1 MGIKVVPEES
11 AGLNPHIPE
20 KVYVG
25 RLAGITERVLEVKK
39 EGQEKPEQV
48 PRFELTF
55 GVRAVNPEGKPADI
69 RMTALTSP
77 KATTKSKLWGWIKAL
92 QGGVAA
98 ELGKELDLDTLVGKY
113 GSLVVKDKD
122 RKDRQGNIQKT
133 SEIADIL
140 PTDKD
145 PEPEISIEGLVVE
158 DEPDDEPTPAP
169 VPAPAPAAPEV
180 KKKRK

>member
-39 EGQEKPEQV
+39 EGNPPTVEQV

-98 ELGKELDLDTLVGKY
+98 ELGKELDLDSLVGKY
-113 GSLVVKDKD
+113 GNLVVKDKQ
-122 RKDRQGNIQKT
+122 RKDRQGNIQVT
-133 SEIADIL
+133 SEISDIMPIDVA
-140 PTDKD
+140 PT
-145 PEPEISIEGLVVE
+145 PEISIEGLVIE
-158 DEPDDEPTPAP
+158 EEDDETP
-169 VPAPAPAAPEV
+169 PAAPAAPAAEPV
-180 KKKRK
+180 KIKTKKK

>member
-11 AGLNPHIPE
+11 AGLNPRIPE
-20 KVYVG
+20 SVYVG
-25 RLAGITERVLEVKK
+25 RLAGVVERILEVKK
-39 EGQEKPEQV
+39 ETPGQTPVVEQV

-98 ELGKELDLDTLVGKY
+98 ELGKELDLDSLVGRY
-113 GSLVVKDKD
+113 GNLVIKDKP
-122 RKDRQGNIQKT
+122 RKDRTGNIQIT
-133 SEIADIL
+133 SEITDISPL
-140 PTDKD
+140 VTP
-145 PEPEISIEGLVVE
+145 PEKEISIEGLVIE
-158 DEPDDEPTPAP
+158 EEPDE
-169 VPAPAPAAPEV
+169 PAPAAPAAQPEPAKR
-180 KKKRK
+180 KKK